1 MNKAAEQDVDF
12 DATEKQDVE
21 ETQEIEVEI
30 EEVEPEKKEPVEAKE
45 EPKQEAD
52 EDDEL
57 SSYSESVQKRI
68 KKLTWEKN
76 EEKRRAEEANQLKE
90 EAVTFAQTV
99 SEKYNNLN
107 KSFEDSQ
114 GALVSQA
121 KGRVESQ
128 IAEAKQKLKEAHE
141 TGDTDAL
148 VEAQANLTN
157 LQNEKFRYDNYVPKK
172 QEEVK
177 PPQEVAKT
185 RAPQEK
191 AQPPKE
197 AMEWLERNPWFQ
209 APGMGNQALTGYAL
223 GVHSHLVATGVELNS
238 KEYYDKID
246 NALKEAFPDKF
257 GVVAVEPASQQP
269 KAGNV
274 VAPTSRT
281 SKKPRQVKLS
291 PSAAALAKRLGL
303 TKEQYAAQ
311 LLKDNG

>member
-1 MNKAAEQDVDF
+1 MNKVAEQDVDF
-12 DATEKQDVE
+12 DATETQDVE
-21 ETQEIEVEI
+21 ESQEIEVKI
-30 EEVEPEKKEPVEAKE
+30 EDDEPEEKEPVEAKE
-45 EPKQEAD
+45 EPKQESED
-52 EDDEL
+52 DDEL

-76 EEKRRAEEANQLKE
+76 EERRKAEEANKLKE

-148 VEAQANLTN
+148 VEAQEKLTT

-177 PPQEVAKT
+177 PPQAEAQKPAQEQAK
-185 RAPQEK
+185 
-191 AQPPKE
+191 PPKE
-197 AMEWLERNPWFQ
+197 AMDWLENNPWFQ
-209 APGMGNQALTGYAL
+209 APGKANQAMTGYAL
-223 GVHSHLVATGVELNS
+223 GVHAHLVATGVELNS
-238 KEYYDKID
+238 KKYYDEID
-246 NALKEAFPDKF
+246 SALKEAFPDKF
-257 GVVAVEPASQQP
+257 GAVAVEPASQQP

-281 SKKPRQVKLS
+281 SKKPRQVKLT

-303 TKEQYAAQ
+303 TPEQYAAQ

>member
-12 DATEKQDVE
+12 DATEKQDVDE
-21 ETQEIEVEI
+21 SQEIQVEI
-30 EEVEPEKKEPVEAKE
+30 EDVASETEAPVEAQE

-52 EDDEL
+52 EDEL

-99 SEKYNNLN
+99 SDKYNNLN
-107 KSFEDSQ
+107 KSFENSQ
-114 GALVSQA
+114 GALVDQA

-128 IAEAKQKLKEAHE
+128 IAEAKQKLKDAHE
-141 TGDTDAL
+141 VGDTDAL

-172 QEEVK
+172 QEEVT
-177 PPQEVAKT
+177 PPQSVPEKAQ
-185 RAPQEK
+185 QEK
-191 AQPPKE
+191 AKPPKE
-197 AMEWLERNPWFQ
+197 AMDWLEENPWFQ
-209 APGMGNQALTGYAL
+209 AQGRANQAMTGYAL
-223 GVHSHLVATGVELNS
+223 GVHAHLVATGVELNS
-238 KEYYDKID
+238 KEYYSEID
-246 NALKEAFPDKF
+246 SALKEAFPNKF
-257 GVVAVEPASQQP
+257 GAVAVEPASQQP